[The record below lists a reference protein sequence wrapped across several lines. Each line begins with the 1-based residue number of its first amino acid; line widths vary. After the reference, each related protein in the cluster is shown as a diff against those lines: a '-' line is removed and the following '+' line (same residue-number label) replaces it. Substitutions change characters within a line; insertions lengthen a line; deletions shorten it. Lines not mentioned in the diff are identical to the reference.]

1 MLALVMLASFPVRA
15 GTLAAYGLLDSIE
28 DAVDDLYEKKT
39 GGGKVNDEAVDFCK
53 SNGNYD
59 ALTEFLKAL
68 PGPLTVFTGIS
79 HCFPET
85 LEETANECFG
95 SESMGDRIK
104 AEASRDARSLVPTS
118 TPSLT
123 SSGTEGKDTWWG
135 KIFHAIMDAGNN
147 VVSTTWTKVQES
159 SIKLLGVAFGLWLAM
174 VTMPMLGSLK
184 EQDPLDYLT
193 KIGAKVFK
201 VCFAAALL
209 ANRQYFFDYFISPI
223 FDVAAGFAGVDAGDI
238 SGGSKA
244 MDSIKKPMLA
254 VLLDIDANLAML
266 KGIGKVLMTCLFK
279 VDALMGAVGL
289 KILWFDVG
297 VIFKIFDLP
306 NIYVILSGCFI
317 WISGIVLGVAFP
329 FRVFDACFRLGIV
342 LTLSPLYII
351 AWVFDITKNF
361 AATGFKCVLQVAFL
375 FIFLN
380 ITMKL
385 NMELI
390 LKALDLDGINIV
402 SLAQSNGSEIPLAI
416 ALLKPFMTYKAIG
429 AIFTLIVSLI
439 FCLGMLM
446 KVDDL
451 ANTFGGVSFSSKTAD
466 YTASKIAQPVLA
478 GANSVRN
485 IASQA
490 IHAPFENA
498 AIRAMNNS
506 NEGSLKR
513 SLARSYLRTRGVT
526 SDDVRDARAKEQQR
540 GGAASGGSGTFG
552 RGGSSYESKM
562 QAKQDAKQQR
572 QEAKAQKQ
580 EARAQ
585 KREDR
590 AERKQEVNARKDLR
604 RQALM
609 HPDAD
614 KIRAAARS
622 NDYLGPE
629 GLQNLQASFKG
640 DSKVWDQIVADGKA
654 ERHNP
659 ALAKAHST
667 AGAALRTQHNAHV
680 AVQNKA
686 EQVKGAVK
694 DHVIDPV
701 KDRAQA
707 VGGAVHARAT
717 QFKGAVHDKAE
728 SVKDAVRENVV
739 NPIKEGAQTVGG
751 AVHARATQFKEGV
764 RENVIAPVKQGAQK
778 VGETVAKPVNAVR
791 DGVQEVKTRV
801 NEFRDTKQNIADLAR
816 QEEQASGRGDYVQAD
831 RLKNQ
836 KEALQQTIGG
846 GKLGKL
852 AAKNAERRGERQ
864 GSKS

>member
-306 NIYVILSGCFI
+306 NIYVIASGCFI

-402 SLAQSNGSEIPLAI
+402 SLAQSSGSEIPLAI

-451 ANTFGGVSFSSKTAD
+451 ANTFGGVAFSSKTAD

-478 GANSVRN
+478 GANSVKN

-498 AIRAMNNS
+498 AMRAMNNS
-506 NEGSLKR
+506 KEGSLKR

-540 GGAASGGSGTFG
+540 GGSGSGTFG

-580 EARAQ
+580 EAKAQ

-609 HPDAD
+609 HENAD

-640 DSKVWDQIVADGKA
+640 GSKLWDQIVADGKA

-659 ALAKAHST
+659 ALAKAHSM
-667 AGAALRTQHNAHV
+667 AGAALRTQHKAHD
-680 AVQNKA
+680 AVHDKA
-686 EQVKGAVK
+686 KQVKSTVTDRVIDPVKQGAQQVKGDVQK
-694 DHVIDPV
+694 HVIDPV
-701 KDRAQA
+701 KR
-707 VGGAVHARAT
+707 
-717 QFKGAVHDKAE
+717 
-728 SVKDAVRENVV
+728 
-739 NPIKEGAQTVGG
+739 GAQ
-751 AVHARATQFKEGV
+751 QFKEDV
-764 RENVIAPVKQGAQK
+764 RENVIDPVKQGAQQVKGDVQKHVIDPVKRGAQK

-791 DGVQEVKTRV
+791 DGVQ
-801 NEFRDTKQNIADLAR
+801 EFRDTKQNIADLAR

>member
-306 NIYVILSGCFI
+306 NIYVIASGCFI

-402 SLAQSNGSEIPLAI
+402 SLAQSSGSEIPLAI
-416 ALLKPFMTYKAIG
+416 ALLKPFITYKAIG

-739 NPIKEGAQTVGG
+739 NPIKEGAQTVGD

-764 RENVIAPVKQGAQK
+764 RENVIDPVKQGAQK

>member
-540 GGAASGGSGTFG
+540 GGSASGGSGTFG

-609 HPDAD
+609 HQDAD

-764 RENVIAPVKQGAQK
+764 RENVIDPVKQGAQK

>member
-39 GGGKVNDEAVDFCK
+39 DGGKVNDEAVDFCK

-85 LEETANECFG
+85 LEETANKCFG

-498 AIRAMNNS
+498 AMRAMNNS
-506 NEGSLKR
+506 KEGSLKR

-540 GGAASGGSGTFG
+540 GGSASGGSGTFG

-609 HPDAD
+609 HQDAD
-614 KIRAAARS
+614 KIRAAIRTE
-622 NDYLGPE
+622 DDE
-629 GLQNLQASFKG
+629 GLKSLQASFKG
-640 DSKVWDQIVADGKA
+640 DSKVWDQIVSDGQA
-654 ERHNP
+654 EKYNP

-764 RENVIAPVKQGAQK
+764 RENVIDPVKQGAQK

-801 NEFRDTKQNIADLAR
+801 NEFRDTKQNIADLA
-816 QEEQASGRGDYVQAD
+816 QQQAQAEKRGDFTQMGL
-831 RLKNQ
+831 LKQQ
-836 KEALQQTIGG
+836 KEALQQKIGG
-846 GKLGKL
+846 GKLGARVAQRAGKQGY
-852 AAKNAERRGERQ
+852 KQ

>member
-15 GTLAAYGLLDSIE
+15 GTLASYGLLDSIE

-39 GGGKVNDEAVDFCK
+39 DGGKVNDEAVDFCK

-85 LEETANECFG
+85 LEETANKCFG

-498 AIRAMNNS
+498 AMRAMNNS
-506 NEGSLKR
+506 KEGSLKR

-540 GGAASGGSGTFG
+540 GGSASGGSGTFG

-580 EARAQ
+580 EAKAQ

-590 AERKQEVNARKDLR
+590 AERKQEVKARKDLR

-609 HPDAD
+609 HPEAD
-614 KIRAAARS
+614 KIRAAVR
-622 NDYLGPE
+622 NGVLNGQYE
-629 GLQNLQASFKG
+629 EVKNLKADFDG
-640 DSKVWDQIVADGKA
+640 GSKLWDQIYNDGLA
-654 ERHNP
+654 EVGNP
-659 ALAKAHST
+659 AKVKAHSM
-667 AGAALRTQHNAHV
+667 AGAALRTQHKAHD
-680 AVQNKA
+680 AVQKKA
-686 EQVKGAVK
+686 EQVKSTVT
-694 DHVIDPV
+694 DRVIDPV
-701 KDRAQA
+701 KQGVQQVKSTVTDRVIDPVKQGAQ
-707 VGGAVHARAT
+707 
-717 QFKGAVHDKAE
+717 QFKSTVTDRVIDP
-728 SVKDAVRENVV
+728 VKQ
-739 NPIKEGAQTVGG
+739 GAQ
-751 AVHARATQFKEGV
+751 QFKEDV
-764 RENVIAPVKQGAQK
+764 RENVIDPVKRGAQK

-791 DGVQEVKTRV
+791 DGVQEVKK
-801 NEFRDTKQNIADLAR
+801 FRDTKQNIADLASQEMQAAKR
-816 QEEQASGRGDYVQAD
+816 QDGDQAALLRQQ
-831 RLKNQ
+831 R
-836 KEALQQTIGG
+836 EALQQTIDS
-846 GKLGKL
+846 KLGARVVQK
-852 AAKNAERRGERQ
+852 AGARGLKK
-864 GSKS
+864 GLKS

>member
-15 GTLAAYGLLDSIE
+15 GTLASYGLLDSIE

-39 GGGKVNDEAVDFCK
+39 DGGKVNDEAVDFCK

-85 LEETANECFG
+85 LEETANKCFG

-498 AIRAMNNS
+498 AMRAMNNS
-506 NEGSLKR
+506 KEGSLKR

-540 GGAASGGSGTFG
+540 GGSASGGSGTFG

-572 QEAKAQKQ
+572 QEAKAQK
-580 EARAQ
+580 
-585 KREDR
+585 REDR
-590 AERKQEVNARKDLR
+590 AEHKQEVKARKDLR

-609 HPDAD
+609 HPEAD
-614 KIRAAARS
+614 KIRAAVR
-622 NDYLGPE
+622 NGQHDEVKKLKDE
-629 GLQNLQASFKG
+629 FDG
-640 DSKVWDQIVADGKA
+640 DSKVWDQIHADGVA
-654 ERHNP
+654 EVGNP
-659 ALAKAHST
+659 AKVKAHSM
-667 AGAALRTQHNAHV
+667 AGAALRTQHKAHDTV
-680 AVQNKA
+680 HDKA
-686 EQVKGAVK
+686 EQVKDAVK

-701 KDRAQA
+701 KARAQA
-707 VGGAVHARAT
+707 VGSAVNDR
-717 QFKGAVHDKAE
+717 
-728 SVKDAVRENVV
+728 
-739 NPIKEGAQTVGG
+739 
-751 AVHARATQFKEGV
+751 
-764 RENVIAPVKQGAQK
+764 VIDPVKQGAQK

-801 NEFRDTKQNIADLAR
+801 NNFKDTKQRIEDLASQEMQAEKR
-816 QEEQASGRGDYVQAD
+816 QDHDQATL
-831 RLKNQ
+831 LKQ
-836 KEALQQTIGG
+836 QREALQLGG
-846 GKLGKL
+846 GKLGARVAQKAVARGL
-852 AAKNAERRGERQ
+852 KKGAK
-864 GSKS
+864 S

>member
-279 VDALMGAVGL
+279 VDALIGAVGL

-402 SLAQSNGSEIPLAI
+402 SLAQSSGSEIPLAI
-416 ALLKPFMTYKAIG
+416 ALLKPFITYKAIG

-451 ANTFGGVSFSSKTAD
+451 ANTFGGVTFSSKTAD

-478 GANSVRN
+478 GANSVKN

-498 AIRAMNNS
+498 AMRAMNNS

-540 GGAASGGSGTFG
+540 GGSASGGSGTFG

-562 QAKQDAKQQR
+562 QAKQ
-572 QEAKAQKQ
+572 
-580 EARAQ
+580 
-585 KREDR
+585 
-590 AERKQEVNARKDLR
+590 
-604 RQALM
+604 
-609 HPDAD
+609 
-614 KIRAAARS
+614 
-622 NDYLGPE
+622 
-629 GLQNLQASFKG
+629 
-640 DSKVWDQIVADGKA
+640 
-654 ERHNP
+654 
-659 ALAKAHST
+659 
-667 AGAALRTQHNAHV
+667 
-680 AVQNKA
+680 
-686 EQVKGAVK
+686 
-694 DHVIDPV
+694 
-701 KDRAQA
+701 
-707 VGGAVHARAT
+707 
-717 QFKGAVHDKAE
+717 
-728 SVKDAVRENVV
+728 
-739 NPIKEGAQTVGG
+739 
-751 AVHARATQFKEGV
+751 
-764 RENVIAPVKQGAQK
+764 GAQK

-791 DGVQEVKTRV
+791 DGVHEVKTRV
-801 NEFRDTKQNIADLAR
+801 NEFRDTKQNISDLA
-816 QEEQASGRGDYVQAD
+816 QQQAQAEKRGDIDQAA

-846 GKLGKL
+846 GKLGARVAQK
-852 AAKNAERRGERQ
+852 AGKQGYKQ

>member
-1 MLALVMLASFPVRA
+1 MLALVMLASFPVQA
-15 GTLAAYGLLDSIE
+15 GRLAAYGLTNSIE
-28 DAVDDLYEKKT
+28 DAVNDLYEKKD
-39 GGGKVNDEAVDFCK
+39 GDDDVDKDAVDFCK
-53 SNGNYD
+53 SDGNYE
-59 ALTEFLKAL
+59 ALTKFLKAI

-85 LEETANECFG
+85 LEKTAQECFG
-95 SESMGDRIK
+95 GDTLGNRIE
-104 AEASRDARSLVPTS
+104 AEAADANAGRLTPTS

-123 SSGTEGKDTWWG
+123 SNGTEGTDTWWG

-147 VVSTTWTKVQES
+147 VVSTTWDSIQDS
-159 SIKLLGVAFGLWLAM
+159 SVKLLGVAFGLWLAM

-193 KIGAKVFK
+193 KIGAKMFK

-279 VDALMGAVGL
+279 VDALIGAVGL

-306 NIYVILSGCFI
+306 NMYVILSGCFI

-385 NMELI
+385 NLELI

-402 SLAQSNGSEIPLAI
+402 SLAQSRGSEIPLAI

-429 AIFTLIVSLI
+429 VIFTLIVSLI

-451 ANTFGGVSFSSKTAD
+451 ANTFGGVTFSSTTAD
-466 YTASKIAQPVLA
+466 YTASKIAKPVLD
-478 GANSVRN
+478 GASSLRDKLRDTT
-485 IASQA
+485 SQA

-498 AIRAMNNS
+498 AMRAMNNS
-506 NEGSLKR
+506 KEGSLKR

-526 SDDVRDARAKEQQR
+526 SDDVREARAKEQQR
-540 GGAASGGSGTFG
+540 GGSASGGSASG

-572 QEAKAQKQ
+572 QEAKAQK
-580 EARAQ
+580 
-585 KREDR
+585 REDR
-590 AERKQEVNARKDLR
+590 AEHKQEVKARKDLR

-609 HPDAD
+609 HPEAD
-614 KIRAAARS
+614 KIRAAVREH
-622 NDYLGPE
+622 DHLGPE
-629 GLQNLQASFKG
+629 GLQNLQASFEG
-640 DSKVWDQIVADGKA
+640 DSKLWDQIVADGKA
-654 ERHNP
+654 EIHNP
-659 ALAKAHST
+659 AKVKAHSM
-667 AGAALRTQHNAHV
+667 AGAALRTQHKAHD
-680 AVQNKA
+680 AVQKKA
-686 EQVKGAVK
+686 EQVKSTVT
-694 DHVIDPV
+694 DRVIDPV
-701 KDRAQA
+701 KQ
-707 VGGAVHARAT
+707 
-717 QFKGAVHDKAE
+717 
-728 SVKDAVRENVV
+728 
-739 NPIKEGAQTVGG
+739 GAQ
-751 AVHARATQFKEGV
+751 QFKEDV
-764 RENVIAPVKQGAQK
+764 RENVIDPVKRGAQK

-791 DGVQEVKTRV
+791 DGVQEVKK
-801 NEFRDTKQNIADLAR
+801 FRDTKQKIEDLAR
-816 QEEQASGRGDYVQAD
+816 QETQVMGHDHVQAN
-831 RLKNQ
+831 RLKQQ
-836 KEALQQTIGG
+836 KEELKQTIGG
-846 GKLGKL
+846 GKFGKL
-852 AAKNAERRGERQ
+852 AAKNAEKRGERQ

>member
-39 GGGKVNDEAVDFCK
+39 GGGDVDEDAVDFCK

-402 SLAQSNGSEIPLAI
+402 SLAQSSGSEIPLAI

-451 ANTFGGVSFSSKTAD
+451 ANTFGGVGFSSKTAD

-498 AIRAMNNS
+498 AMRAMNNS

-540 GGAASGGSGTFG
+540 GGSGTFG

-609 HPDAD
+609 HQDAD
-614 KIRAAARS
+614 KIRSAVRTGNYSELS
-622 NDYLGPE
+622 NLKAD
-629 GLQNLQASFKG
+629 FKG
-640 DSKVWDQIVADGKA
+640 DSKVWDQIVSDGQA
-654 ERHNP
+654 EKHNP
-659 ALAKAHST
+659 ALAKAHAT

-764 RENVIAPVKQGAQK
+764 RENVIDPVKQGAQK

-801 NEFRDTKQNIADLAR
+801 NEFRDTKQNIADLAQ
-816 QEEQASGRGDYVQAD
+816 QETEAAGRYDFEQAN

-836 KEALQQTIGG
+836 KEALQRTIGG

-852 AAKNAERRGERQ
+852 AAKNAERRGDRQ

>member
-1 MLALVMLASFPVRA
+1 MLALVMLASFPVQA
-15 GTLAAYGLLDSIE
+15 GRLAAYGLTNSIE
-28 DAVDDLYEKKT
+28 DAVNDLYEKKD
-39 GGGKVNDEAVDFCK
+39 GDDDVDKDAVDFCK
-53 SNGNYD
+53 SDGNYE
-59 ALTEFLKAL
+59 ALTKFLKAL

-85 LEETANECFG
+85 LEKTAQECFG
-95 SESMGDRIK
+95 GDTLGNRIE
-104 AEASRDARSLVPTS
+104 AEAADANADRLIPTS

-123 SSGTEGKDTWWG
+123 SNGTEGTDTWWG

-147 VVSTTWTKVQES
+147 VVSTTWDRIQDS
-159 SIKLLGVAFGLWLAM
+159 SVKLLGVAFGLWLAM

-193 KIGAKVFK
+193 KIGAKMFK

-254 VLLDIDANLAML
+254 ILLDIDANLAML

-279 VDALMGAVGL
+279 VDALIGAVGL

-306 NIYVILSGCFI
+306 NMYVILSGCFI

-342 LTLSPLYII
+342 LTLSPMYII

-390 LKALDLDGINIV
+390 LKALDLDGINIA
-402 SLAQSNGSEIPLAI
+402 SLAQSRGSEIPLTI

-451 ANTFGGVSFSSKTAD
+451 ANTFGGVTFSSKTAD

-478 GANSVRN
+478 GANSVKN

-490 IHAPFENA
+490 LHHPFEKA
-498 AIRAMNNS
+498 AKRAMNNS
-506 NEGSLKR
+506 KEGSLKR

-526 SDDVRDARAKEQQR
+526 SDDVREARAKEQQR
-540 GGAASGGSGTFG
+540 GGSASGGSGTFG

-572 QEAKAQKQ
+572 QEAKAQK
-580 EARAQ
+580 
-585 KREDR
+585 REDR
-590 AERKQEVNARKDLR
+590 AEHKQEVKARKDLR

-614 KIRAAARS
+614 KIRAAVREH
-622 NDYLGPE
+622 DHLGPE

-640 DSKVWDQIVADGKA
+640 DSKLWDQIVADGKA
-654 ERHNP
+654 EIHNP
-659 ALAKAHST
+659 AKVKAHSM
-667 AGAALRTQHNAHV
+667 AGAALRTQHKAHD
-680 AVQNKA
+680 AVQKKA
-686 EQVKGAVK
+686 EQVKGDVKKAVTNHVINPVK
-694 DHVIDPV
+694 DNVIDPVKNHVIDPV
-701 KDRAQA
+701 KDR
-707 VGGAVHARAT
+707 
-717 QFKGAVHDKAE
+717 
-728 SVKDAVRENVV
+728 
-739 NPIKEGAQTVGG
+739 
-751 AVHARATQFKEGV
+751 
-764 RENVIAPVKQGAQK
+764 AQK

-791 DGVQEVKTRV
+791 DGVQEVKK
-801 NEFRDTKQNIADLAR
+801 FRDTKQKIEDLAR
-816 QEEQASGRGDYVQAD
+816 QETQVMGHDHVQANS
-831 RLKNQ
+831 LKQQ
-836 KEALQQTIGG
+836 KEELKQTIGG
-846 GKLGKL
+846 GKFGKL

>member
-15 GTLAAYGLLDSIE
+15 GTLASYGLLDSIE

-39 GGGKVNDEAVDFCK
+39 DGGKVNDEAVDFCK

-85 LEETANECFG
+85 LEETANKCFG

-498 AIRAMNNS
+498 AMRAMNNS
-506 NEGSLKR
+506 KEGSLKR

-540 GGAASGGSGTFG
+540 GGSASGGSGTFG

-572 QEAKAQKQ
+572 QEAKAQK
-580 EARAQ
+580 
-585 KREDR
+585 REDR
-590 AERKQEVNARKDLR
+590 AEHKQEVKARKDLR

-609 HPDAD
+609 HPEAD
-614 KIRAAARS
+614 KIRAAVR
-622 NDYLGPE
+622 NGQHDEVKKLKDE
-629 GLQNLQASFKG
+629 FDG
-640 DSKVWDQIVADGKA
+640 DSKVWDQIHADGVA
-654 ERHNP
+654 EVGNP
-659 ALAKAHST
+659 AKVKAHSM
-667 AGAALRTQHNAHV
+667 AGAALRTQHKAHDTV
-680 AVQNKA
+680 HDKA
-686 EQVKGAVK
+686 EQVKDAVK

-701 KDRAQA
+701 KARAQA
-707 VGGAVHARAT
+707 VGSAVNDRVIDPVKQGAQKVGST
-717 QFKGAVHDKAE
+717 VHD
-728 SVKDAVRENVV
+728 R
-739 NPIKEGAQTVGG
+739 
-751 AVHARATQFKEGV
+751 
-764 RENVIAPVKQGAQK
+764 VIDPVKQGAQK

-801 NEFRDTKQNIADLAR
+801 NNFKDTKQRIEDLASQEMQAEKR
-816 QEEQASGRGDYVQAD
+816 QDHDQATL
-831 RLKNQ
+831 LKQ
-836 KEALQQTIGG
+836 QREALQLGG
-846 GKLGKL
+846 GKLGARVAQKAVARGL
-852 AAKNAERRGERQ
+852 KKGAK
-864 GSKS
+864 S

>member
-39 GGGKVNDEAVDFCK
+39 DGGKVNDEAVDFCK

-85 LEETANECFG
+85 LEETANKCFG

-498 AIRAMNNS
+498 AMRAMNNS
-506 NEGSLKR
+506 KEGSLKR

-540 GGAASGGSGTFG
+540 GGSASGGSGTFG

-640 DSKVWDQIVADGKA
+640 DSKLWDQIVEDGKA

-659 ALAKAHST
+659 AKVKAHSM
-667 AGAALRTQHNAHV
+667 AGAALRTQHKAHD
-680 AVQNKA
+680 AVQEKA
-686 EQVKGAVK
+686 KQVKGAVK

-717 QFKGAVHDKAE
+717 QFKDAVHDKAE
-728 SVKDAVRENVV
+728 SVKDAVKENVV

-764 RENVIAPVKQGAQK
+764 RENVIDPVKQGAQK

>member
-540 GGAASGGSGTFG
+540 GGSASGGSGTFG

-590 AERKQEVNARKDLR
+590 AEHKQEVNARKDLR

-764 RENVIAPVKQGAQK
+764 RENVIDPVKQGAQK

>member
-306 NIYVILSGCFI
+306 NIYVIASGCFI

-451 ANTFGGVSFSSKTAD
+451 ANTFGGVGFSSKTAD

-526 SDDVRDARAKEQQR
+526 SDDVRDARAK
-540 GGAASGGSGTFG
+540 
-552 RGGSSYESKM
+552 
-562 QAKQDAKQQR
+562 
-572 QEAKAQKQ
+572 
-580 EARAQ
+580 
-585 KREDR
+585 
-590 AERKQEVNARKDLR
+590 
-604 RQALM
+604 
-609 HPDAD
+609 
-614 KIRAAARS
+614 
-622 NDYLGPE
+622 
-629 GLQNLQASFKG
+629 
-640 DSKVWDQIVADGKA
+640 
-654 ERHNP
+654 
-659 ALAKAHST
+659 
-667 AGAALRTQHNAHV
+667 
-680 AVQNKA
+680 
-686 EQVKGAVK
+686 

-764 RENVIAPVKQGAQK
+764 RENVIDPVKQGAQK

-801 NEFRDTKQNIADLAR
+801 NEFRDTKQNIADLA
-816 QEEQASGRGDYVQAD
+816 QQQAQAEKRGDFTQMGL
-831 RLKNQ
+831 LKQQ
-836 KEALQQTIGG
+836 KEALQQKIGG
-846 GKLGKL
+846 GKLGARVAQRAGKQGY
-852 AAKNAERRGERQ
+852 KQ

>member
-451 ANTFGGVSFSSKTAD
+451 ANTFGGVAFSSKTAD

-498 AIRAMNNS
+498 AMRAMNNS
-506 NEGSLKR
+506 KEGSLKR

-540 GGAASGGSGTFG
+540 GGSASGGSGTFG
-552 RGGSSYESKM
+552 RSGSSYESKM

-572 QEAKAQKQ
+572 QEAKAQK
-580 EARAQ
+580 
-585 KREDR
+585 REDR
-590 AERKQEVNARKDLR
+590 AERKQEVKERKDLR

-614 KIRAAARS
+614 KIRAAVRNNRHEEVNKLKA
-622 NDYLGPE
+622 D
-629 GLQNLQASFKG
+629 FKG
-640 DSKVWDQIVADGKA
+640 DSKVWDQIHADGVA
-654 ERHNP
+654 EIRNP
-659 ALAKAHST
+659 AKAKAHSM

-717 QFKGAVHDKAE
+717 QFKDAVHDKAE
-728 SVKDAVRENVV
+728 SVKDAVKENVV

-764 RENVIAPVKQGAQK
+764 RENVIDPVKQGAQK

-801 NEFRDTKQNIADLAR
+801 NEFRDTKQNIADLASQEMQAVKR
-816 QEEQASGRGDYVQAD
+816 QDHDQAAL
-831 RLKNQ
+831 LKQ
-836 KEALQQTIGG
+836 QREALTIGG

-852 AAKNAERRGERQ
+852 AAKNAERRGARQ
-864 GSKS
+864 GLKS